1 MSTTITTAKI
11 KNKMFLAY
19 GYTERSGDIENKIT
33 TASDAPIHIDLQ
45 NAFNRLTPHFAFIC
59 EEISEDLARNSILNF
74 DTDFDLSEDALKK
87 FKVNGFTIGGS
98 GDSEGV
104 VISGNK
110 SLESGKVVNFN
121 TPFIKWEDDYL
132 FSSELTTAMDI
143 LKSEV
148 YEYLEGKQAPKL
160 QIAITF
166 ESNDDDE
173 DGQSQKHFADAEM

>member
-1 MSTTITTAKI
+1 MSTTITSAKI
-11 KNKMFLAY
+11 KNKLFLAY
-19 GYTERSGDIENKIT
+19 GYTERAGDIENKIT

-45 NAFNRLTPHFAFIC
+45 NAFNRLTTHFAFIC
-59 EEISEDLARNSILNF
+59 EEISEDLARTSISNF
-74 DTDFDLSEDALKK
+74 DTDIDLSENPLKK

-132 FSSELTTAMDI
+132 FSSELTDAMDI

-160 QIAITF
+160 QQAMTF
-166 ESNDDDE
+166 MSYDE
-173 DGQSQKHFADAEM
+173 QDGQTQEQFADAEM